1 MIHIGEFNT
10 LTILRE
16 TDNGYY
22 LIDKEDNEVLLP
34 NAYIQPGWGMGD
46 EVEVFIFNDSEDRLT
61 ATSITPKIQLD
72 GFALLQVNDVNNV
85 GAFLNWGLPKD
96 LFVPFKEQKHK
107 MREGKH
113 YVVTM
118 FLDYESE
125 RLVASSKIDS
135 FLEFDEIEVNT
146 GDEVEIMIYERTPLG
161 YNCIINGIHK
171 GLIYEN
177 EVFRDLNIGE
187 QTTAYIKN
195 VREDNKIDVSLQK
208 TGYVAQDE
216 NQEKIL
222 NILKGDA
229 GYLGL
234 TDKSK
239 PEHIYEEL
247 RMSKKAFK
255 KAIGGLY
262 KQKLIWLKKDGV
274 YLTKEGRGEVDNE

>member
-1 MIHIGEFNT
+1 MINLGEINK
-10 LTILRE
+10 LTILRR
-16 TDNGYY
+16 TDNGFY
-22 LIDKEDNEVLLP
+22 LIDEEENEVLLP
-34 NAYIQPGWGMGD
+34 NNYIEKGWGIGD
-46 EVEVFIFNDSEDRLT
+46 EVEVFVFKDSEDRIT
-61 ATSITPKIQLD
+61 ATNQTPKIKLN
-72 GFALLQVNDVNNV
+72 GFALLQVNDINSV

-125 RLVASSKIDS
+125 RLVASSKIDT
-135 FLEFDEIEVNT
+135 FLEYE
-146 GDEVEIMIYERTPLG
+146 EVELTNGQEVDLIIYERTPLG
-161 YNCIINGIHK
+161 YNCVINGLYK

-187 QTTAYIKN
+187 KTTGYIKTL
-195 VREDNKIDVSLQK
+195 REDNKIDVSLQK
-208 TGYVAQDE
+208 VGYVAQDE

-229 GYLGL
+229 GYIGL

-239 PEHIYEEL
+239 PEDIYEEL

-262 KQKLIWLKKDGV
+262 KQKVIWLKNDGI
-274 YLTKEGRGEVDNE
+274 YLANEGQE

>member
-1 MIHIGEFNT
+1 MINLGEINK
-10 LTILRE
+10 LTILRS
-16 TDNGYY
+16 TDNGFY
-22 LIDKEDNEVLLP
+22 LIDEEENEVLLP
-34 NAYIQPGWGMGD
+34 NNYIEKGWGIGD
-46 EVEVFIFNDSEDRLT
+46 EVEVFVFKDSEDRIT
-61 ATSITPKIQLD
+61 ATNQTPKIKLN
-72 GFALLQVNDVNNV
+72 GFALLQVNDINSV

-125 RLVASSKIDS
+125 RLVASSKIDT
-135 FLEFDEIEVNT
+135 FLEYE
-146 GDEVEIMIYERTPLG
+146 EVELTNGQEVDLIIYERTPLG
-161 YNCIINGIHK
+161 YNCVINGLYK

-187 QTTAYIKN
+187 KTTGYIKTL
-195 VREDNKIDVSLQK
+195 REDNKIDVSLQK
-208 TGYVAQDE
+208 VGYVAQDE

-229 GYLGL
+229 GYIGL

-239 PEHIYEEL
+239 PEDIYEEL

-262 KQKLIWLKKDGV
+262 KQKVIWLKNDGI
-274 YLTKEGRGEVDNE
+274 YLANEGQE

>member
-1 MIHIGEFNT
+1 MINLGEINK
-10 LTILRE
+10 LTILRS
-16 TDNGYY
+16 TDNGFY
-22 LIDKEDNEVLLP
+22 LIDEEENEVLLP
-34 NAYIQPGWGMGD
+34 NNYIEKGWGIGD
-46 EVEVFIFNDSEDRLT
+46 EVEVFVFKDSEDRIT
-61 ATSITPKIQLD
+61 ATNQTPKIKLN
-72 GFALLQVNDVNNV
+72 GFALLQVNDINSV

-125 RLVASSKIDS
+125 RLVASSKIDT
-135 FLEFDEIEVNT
+135 FLEYE
-146 GDEVEIMIYERTPLG
+146 EVELTNGQEVDLIIYERTPLG
-161 YNCIINGIHK
+161 YNCVIKGLYK

-187 QTTAYIKN
+187 KTTGYIKTL
-195 VREDNKIDVSLQK
+195 REDNKIDVSLQK
-208 TGYVAQDE
+208 VGYVAQDE

-229 GYLGL
+229 GYIGL

-239 PEHIYEEL
+239 PEDIYEEL

-262 KQKLIWLKKDGV
+262 KQKVIWLKNDGI
-274 YLTKEGRGEVDNE
+274 YLANEGQE

>member
-1 MIHIGEFNT
+1 
-10 LTILRE
+10 
-16 TDNGYY
+16 
-22 LIDKEDNEVLLP
+22 
-34 NAYIQPGWGMGD
+34 
-46 EVEVFIFNDSEDRLT
+46 
-61 ATSITPKIQLD
+61 
-72 GFALLQVNDVNNV
+72 
-85 GAFLNWGLPKD
+85 

-125 RLVASSKIDS
+125 RLVASSKIDT
-135 FLEFDEIEVNT
+135 FLEYE
-146 GDEVEIMIYERTPLG
+146 EVELTNGQEVDLIIYERTPLG
-161 YNCIINGIHK
+161 YNCVINGLYK

-187 QTTAYIKN
+187 KTTGYIKTL
-195 VREDNKIDVSLQK
+195 REDNKIDVSLQK
-208 TGYVAQDE
+208 VGYVAQDE

-229 GYLGL
+229 GYIGL

-239 PEHIYEEL
+239 PEDIYEEL

-262 KQKLIWLKKDGV
+262 KQKVIWLKNDGI
-274 YLTKEGRGEVDNE
+274 YLANEGQE

>member
-1 MIHIGEFNT
+1 MINLGEINK
-10 LTILRE
+10 LTILRS
-16 TDNGYY
+16 TDNGFY
-22 LIDKEDNEVLLP
+22 LIDEEENEVLLP
-34 NAYIQPGWGMGD
+34 NNYIKDGWAIGD
-46 EVEVFIFNDSEDRLT
+46 EVEVFIFKDSEDRLT
-61 ATSITPKIQLD
+61 ATTQLPKIKLND
-72 GFALLQVNDVNNV
+72 FALLQVNDVNSV

-107 MREGKH
+107 MREGKF

-125 RLVASSKIDS
+125 RLVASSKIDT
-135 FLEFDEIEVNT
+135 FLEYEDIELTN
-146 GDEVEIMIYERTPLG
+146 GQEVDLIIYERTPLG
-161 YNCIINGIHK
+161 FNCVINGLYK

-177 EVFRDLNIGE
+177 EIFRDLNIGE
-187 QTTAYIKN
+187 KTKGFIKN
-195 VREDNKIDVSLQK
+195 LREDFKIDVSLQK
-208 TGYVAQDE
+208 VGYVAQDE

-229 GYLGL
+229 GYIGL

-239 PEHIYEEL
+239 PEDIYEEL

-274 YLTKEGRGEVDNE
+274 YLTKEGQE

>member
-1 MIHIGEFNT
+1 MINLGEINK
-10 LTILRE
+10 LTILRS
-16 TDNGYY
+16 TDNGFY
-22 LIDKEDNEVLLP
+22 LIDEEENEVLLP
-34 NAYIQPGWGMGD
+34 NNYIEKGWGIGD
-46 EVEVFIFNDSEDRLT
+46 EVEVFVFKDSEDRIT
-61 ATSITPKIQLD
+61 ATNQTPKIKLN
-72 GFALLQVNDVNNV
+72 GFALLQVNDINSI

-125 RLVASSKIDS
+125 RLVASSKIDT
-135 FLEFDEIEVNT
+135 FLEYEEIELTN
-146 GDEVEIMIYERTPLG
+146 GQEVDLIIYERTPLG
-161 YNCIINGIHK
+161 YNCVINGLYK

-187 QTTAYIKN
+187 KTTGYIKTL
-195 VREDNKIDVSLQK
+195 REDNKIDVSLQK
-208 TGYVAQDE
+208 VGYVAQDE

-229 GYLGL
+229 GYIGL

-239 PEHIYEEL
+239 PEDIYEEL

-262 KQKLIWLKKDGV
+262 KQKVIWLKNDGI
-274 YLTKEGRGEVDNE
+274 YLANEGQE

>member
-1 MIHIGEFNT
+1 MINLGEINK
-10 LTILRE
+10 LTILRS
-16 TDNGYY
+16 TDNGFY
-22 LIDKEDNEVLLP
+22 LIDEEENEVLLP
-34 NAYIQPGWGMGD
+34 NAYIEEGWAIGD
-46 EVEVFIFNDSEDRLT
+46 EVEVFVFKDSEDRLT
-61 ATSITPKIQLD
+61 ATNQTPKIKLN
-72 GFALLQVNDVNNV
+72 GFALLQVNDINSV

-96 LFVPFKEQKHK
+96 LFVPFKEQRHK

-125 RLVASSKIDS
+125 RLVASSKIDT
-135 FLEFDEIEVNT
+135 FLEFEDVELTDGQEV
-146 GDEVEIMIYERTPLG
+146 DLIIYERTPLG
-161 YNCIINGIHK
+161 YNCVINGLYK

-177 EVFRDLNIGE
+177 EMFRDLNIGE
-187 QTTAYIKN
+187 KTIGYIKN

-208 TGYVAQDE
+208 VGYVAQDE

-229 GYLGL
+229 GYIGL

-239 PEHIYEEL
+239 PEDIYEEL

-262 KQKLIWLKKDGV
+262 KQKVIWLKNDGI
-274 YLTKEGRGEVDNE
+274 YLTKEGQVD

>member
-1 MIHIGEFNT
+1 MINLGEINK
-10 LTILRE
+10 LTIVRS
-16 TDNGYY
+16 TDNGFY
-22 LIDKEDNEVLLP
+22 LNDDEENEVLLP
-34 NAYIQPGWGMGD
+34 NNYIEKGWGIGD
-46 EVEVFIFNDSEDRLT
+46 EVEVFVFKDSEDRIT
-61 ATSITPKIQLD
+61 ATNETPKIKLN
-72 GFALLQVNDVNNV
+72 GFALLQVNDVNSV

-107 MREGKH
+107 MREGKF

-118 FLDYESE
+118 FLDYDSE

-135 FLEFDEIEVNT
+135 FLEYEDIELEN
-146 GDEVEIMIYERTPLG
+146 GQEVDIIVYERTPLG
-161 YNCIINGIHK
+161 YNCVVNGLYK

-187 QTTAYIKN
+187 KTTAYIKN
-195 VREDNKIDVSLQK
+195 VREDLKIDVSLQK
-208 TGYVAQDE
+208 VGYVAQDE

-229 GYLGL
+229 GYIGL

-239 PEHIYEEL
+239 PEDIYQEL

-262 KQKLIWLKKDGV
+262 KQKVIWLKKDGI
-274 YLTKEGRGEVDNE
+274 YLTKEGQATNE

>member
-1 MIHIGEFNT
+1 MINLGEINK
-10 LTILRE
+10 LTILRS
-16 TDNGYY
+16 TDNGFY
-22 LIDKEDNEVLLP
+22 LIDEEENEVLLP
-34 NAYIQPGWGMGD
+34 NNYIEKGWGIGD
-46 EVEVFIFNDSEDRLT
+46 EVEVFVFKDSEDRIT
-61 ATSITPKIQLD
+61 ATNQTPKIKLN
-72 GFALLQVNDVNNV
+72 GFALLQVNDINSI

-125 RLVASSKIDS
+125 RLVASSKIDT
-135 FLEFDEIEVNT
+135 FLEYE
-146 GDEVEIMIYERTPLG
+146 EVELTNGQEVDLIIYERTPLG
-161 YNCIINGIHK
+161 YNCVINGLYK

-187 QTTAYIKN
+187 KTTGYIKTL
-195 VREDNKIDVSLQK
+195 REDNKIDVSLQK
-208 TGYVAQDE
+208 VGYVAQDE

-229 GYLGL
+229 GYIGL

-239 PEHIYEEL
+239 PEDIYEEL

-262 KQKLIWLKKDGV
+262 KQKVIWLKNDGI
-274 YLTKEGRGEVDNE
+274 YLANEGQE

>member
-1 MIHIGEFNT
+1 MIDIGKINK
-10 LTILRE
+10 LTILRS
-16 TDNGYY
+16 TDNGFY
-22 LIDKEDNEVLLP
+22 LIDEEENEVLLP
-34 NAYIQPGWGMGD
+34 NNYIKEGWAIGD
-46 EVEVFIFNDSEDRLT
+46 EVEVFVFNDSEDRLT
-61 ATSITPKIQLD
+61 ATTIEPKIKLD
-72 GFALLQVNDVNNV
+72 GFALLQVNDVNSV

-107 MREGKH
+107 MREGKF

-118 FLDYESE
+118 FLDYDTE
-125 RLVASSKIDS
+125 RLVASSRIDS
-135 FLEFDEIEVNT
+135 FLEYEDIELTN
-146 GDEVEIMIYERTPLG
+146 GQEVDLIIYERTPMG
-161 YNCIINGIHK
+161 YNCVINGLYK

-187 QTTAYIKN
+187 KTTGYIKN
-195 VREDNKIDVSLQK
+195 VREDLKIDVSLQK
-208 TGYVAQDE
+208 VGYVAQDE
-216 NQEKIL
+216 NQEKIM

-229 GYLGL
+229 GYIGL

-239 PEHIYEEL
+239 PEAIYEEL

-274 YLTKEGRGEVDNE
+274 YLTKEGQA

>member
-1 MIHIGEFNT
+1 MINLGEINK
-10 LTILRE
+10 LTILRS
-16 TDNGYY
+16 TDNGFY
-22 LIDKEDNEVLLP
+22 LIDEEENEVLLP
-34 NAYIQPGWGMGD
+34 NNYIEKGWGIGD
-46 EVEVFIFNDSEDRLT
+46 EVEVFVFKDSEDRIT
-61 ATSITPKIQLD
+61 ATNQTPKIKLN
-72 GFALLQVNDVNNV
+72 GFALLQVNDMNSV

-125 RLVASSKIDS
+125 RLVASSKIDT
-135 FLEFDEIEVNT
+135 FLEYE
-146 GDEVEIMIYERTPLG
+146 EVELTNGQEVDLIIYERTPLG
-161 YNCIINGIHK
+161 YNCVINGLYK

-187 QTTAYIKN
+187 KTTGYIKTL
-195 VREDNKIDVSLQK
+195 REDNKIDVSLQK
-208 TGYVAQDE
+208 VGYVAQDE

-229 GYLGL
+229 GYIGL

-239 PEHIYEEL
+239 PEDIYEEL

-262 KQKLIWLKKDGV
+262 KQKVIWLKNDGI
-274 YLTKEGRGEVDNE
+274 YLANEGQE

>member
-1 MIHIGEFNT
+1 MINIGEINK
-10 LTILRE
+10 LTILRSTE
-16 TDNGYY
+16 NGFY
-22 LIDKEDNEVLLP
+22 LIDEEENEVLLP
-34 NAYIQPGWGMGD
+34 NNYIKDDWAIGD

-61 ATSITPKIQLD
+61 ATSITPKIKLND
-72 GFALLQVNDVNNV
+72 FALLQVNDVNSV

-107 MREGKH
+107 MREGKF

-118 FLDYESE
+118 FLDYDSE
-125 RLVASSKIDS
+125 RLVASSRIDS
-135 FLEFDEIEVNT
+135 FLEYEDIELTN
-146 GDEVEIMIYERTPLG
+146 GQEVDLIIYERTPMG
-161 YNCIINGIHK
+161 YNCVINGLYK

-187 QTTAYIKN
+187 KTTGYIKN
-195 VREDNKIDVSLQK
+195 LREDLKIDVSLQK
-208 TGYVAQDE
+208 VGYVAQDE

-239 PEHIYEEL
+239 PEAIYEEL

-262 KQKLIWLKKDGV
+262 KQKLIWLKRDGI
-274 YLTKEGRGEVDNE
+274 YLTKEGKAFNN